1 MTVISIA
8 NQKGGVAKTTTTAA
22 LGYQFSK
29 MEKKVLLLDLD
40 PQGNLSDACNAI
52 PSPDRSMYQVLT
64 TDETAHIPIKDAI
77 QSISKNLD
85 IVPSD
90 MQLAVVEPQ
99 LLGNVLVASY
109 RLRDTLRQL
118 EGYDVI
124 LIDTQPSLG
133 LLVMNALTAS
143 DYCLIPTTAD
153 SVFASS
159 GVTEV
164 KKTIEQIK
172 AYSNQNLSILGIL
185 LTRSRPRTIVS
196 KAVTDYVTKYV
207 AEDGCKPFATTI
219 RETTK
224 VPEAQARRVSLWE
237 NTRISTAAEDYQALA
252 AEIAEMLNWKEGK

>member
-29 MEKKVLLLDLD
+29 MGKKVLLLDLD
-40 PQGNLSDACNAI
+40 PQGNLSYACNST

-64 TDETAHIPIKDAI
+64 TDESAHISINDAI
-77 QSISKNLD
+77 QTISDNLD
-85 IVPSD
+85 LVPAD

-99 LLGNVLVASY
+99 LLGNVLVASF
-109 RLRDTLRQL
+109 RLRDALRKVS
-118 EGYDVI
+118 GYDVI

-153 SVFASS
+153 SVFGSS

-172 AYSNQNLSILGIL
+172 TYSNPNLSILGIL
-185 LTRSRPRTIVS
+185 ITRFKPRTNVT
-196 KAVTDYVTKYV
+196 KAVTEYVTKFV
-207 AEDGCKPFATTI
+207 AEDGCKPFQATI

-224 VPEAQARRVSLWE
+224 VPEAQARRKSLWE
-237 NTRISTAAEDYQALA
+237 NARLSTAAEDYTALA
-252 AEIAEMLNWKEGK
+252 AEIAEMLKWKEG